1 MEKNWLV
8 GQIKEVLVCRRPI
21 SADNT
26 WKGVGL
32 HFGKV
37 FGIKPNF
44 CVCCWL
50 DVSKRRGGLLSAI
63 RGCDNGLFN
72 IQFVFV
78 FWLFPRIGSQNTSEH
93 KTNLE
98 KHSVAAPSVRADVLS
113 SLATKLNL
121 NSSKLNL
128 SPLSPPRCVFIS
140 RPRNVVLLLCA
151 CVNKGC
157 VRTWPAEAGGRRGFT
172 VMSIKEKQNMKTGQS
187 TAAQARPYLEST
199 ADLFE
204 LLNSRQAWQGDRH

>member
-1 MEKNWLV
+1 MDYLTYSS
-8 GQIKEVLVCRRPI
+8 C
-21 SADNT
+21 
-26 WKGVGL
+26 
-32 HFGKV
+32 
-37 FGIKPNF
+37 
-44 CVCCWL
+44 
-50 DVSKRRGGLLSAI
+50 LSSDFSLESGAKI
-63 RGCDNGLFN
+63 H
-72 IQFVFV
+72 
-78 FWLFPRIGSQNTSEH
+78 QNTRPTLRSILLLH
-93 KTNLE
+93 L
-98 KHSVAAPSVRADVLS
+98 SVQADVLS
-113 SLATKLNL
+113 SLATELNL

-157 VRTWPAEAGGRRGFT
+157 VRTWPTEAGGRRGFT

-187 TAAQARPYLEST
+187 TAARARPYLEST